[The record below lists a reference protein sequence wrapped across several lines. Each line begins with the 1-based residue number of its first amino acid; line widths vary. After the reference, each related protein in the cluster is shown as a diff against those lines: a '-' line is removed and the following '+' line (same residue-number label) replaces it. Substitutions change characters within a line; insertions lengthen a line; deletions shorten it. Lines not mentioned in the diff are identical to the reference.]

1 LIKSIQLQNYQSH
14 KKTIIEFS
22 PGINCIIGPSDQGKT
37 AILRALYWTVY
48 NRPSGLAYISHW
60 NRDKDGKPIKST
72 YVKVEND
79 SNIIERRRGKVKRS
93 DDYEEFNGYVIN
105 DSEYLEA
112 IGQDVPDEVNK
123 LFNLDS
129 VNIQKQM
136 DAPFLLSESAGEVA
150 RFFNQIIRLDLI
162 DKVLSKA
169 ESKKR
174 EMNKDKI
181 RLENESENIAKEILE
196 YDWIDEAESLAN
208 KISKAE
214 DRVNE
219 NNGIRDNLILT
230 VTKNKV
236 LIDEI
241 SLQEEI
247 LSAAPL
253 VNKIKIV
260 QESLEQNSS
269 KYKRLQNLSSQWQ
282 EQNDIIKGVA
292 DFSSIDLLIE
302 KIDSFRRS
310 IFDKVKVKENLEN
323 LTEEYKIKYAGVE
336 VEIEKISL
344 MEKELPQICPYCGN
358 KIKE

>member
-1 LIKSIQLQNYQSH
+1 MIKSIQLQNYQSH

>member
-1 LIKSIQLQNYQSH
+1 MQNFQSH
-14 KKTIIEFS
+14 KKTNLELS

-60 NRDKDGKPIKST
+60 NRDKDGKPVKST
-72 YVKVEND
+72 YVKIVND
-79 SNIIERRRGKVKRS
+79 SGIIERRKGKVKRADES
-93 DDYEEFNGYVIN
+93 EEFNGYVIN
-105 DSEYLEA
+105 EKEYLEA

-162 DKVLSKA
+162 DRVLSKA

-181 RLENESENIAKEILE
+181 KFESELGNVTKEILN
-196 YDWIDEAESLAN
+196 YDWIEEAEILAN
-208 KISKAE
+208 KISKIE
-214 DRVNE
+214 ERE
-219 NNGIRDNLILT
+219 Y
-230 VTKNKV
+230 KNWEICNRLSKYISDYNMNSYI
-236 LIDEI
+236 ID
-241 SLQEEI
+241 SQEVI
-247 LSAAPL
+247 LSAVPL

-269 KYKRLQNLSSQWQ
+269 KYERLQNLSTQWQ
-282 EQNDIIKGVA
+282 KQEGIIKGAA

-302 KIDSFRRS
+302 KIDNFRRS
-310 IFDKVKVKENLEN
+310 IFDKVKAKENLEN
-323 LTEEYKIKYAGVE
+323 LTEEYKIKYMGIELEA
-336 VEIEKISL
+336 EKIKA
-344 MEKELPQICPYCGN
+344 MEKELPKICPFCGHKMEDN
-358 KIKE
+358 HGD